1 MENGRRTY
9 HGRRGPTPVVWVIAL
24 VVLIA
29 AVVLVVVGLAKHDAI
44 PPQHDDTQQNQ
55 PNTPDDNTQK
65 PEEPD
70 NTDDPNTADDPAGTT
85 DNTGDD
91 PAQTASDEPYID
103 ATGLLQYSTKGHYVQ
118 MDSYQGGGQPD
129 WQLLLVNDWNP
140 LPSGYDSDV
149 SFTTVTGGKQMDSRI
164 TDIVEQMLRDASA
177 YDLAVVSA
185 YRPKEEQN
193 TLYWRKVKQYTDKG
207 YSDLEA
213 QKVGGTIVKRPG
225 FSEHNCGLAMDVGGS
240 GDYTLEQTFANT
252 AAYTWLMEH
261 CADYGFILRFPEG
274 KEDITGVIYEPWHY
288 RYVGVPHA
296 TYMMENNLCLEE
308 YLELLKNSYAYPN
321 EPLTVSADG
330 TEYLIY
336 YVPVSADSTTFVPVP
351 PESVGTYE
359 ISGNNVDGFIV
370 TVTKK

>member
-1 MENGRRTY
+1 MKLERGIEAVGRGIAYTD
-9 HGRRGPTPVVWVIAL
+9 VITL
-24 VVLIA
+24 
-29 AVVLVVVGLAKHDAI
+29 
-44 PPQHDDTQQNQ
+44 
-55 PNTPDDNTQK
+55 TPDAASGLDAVQAEFTMT
-65 PEEPD
+65 PAYD
-70 NTDDPNTADDPAGTT
+70 ITVTLSLAD
-85 DNTGDD
+85 
-91 PAQTASDEPYID
+91 S
-103 ATGLLQYSTKGHYVQ
+103 S
-118 MDSYQGGGQPD
+118 QGNC
-129 WQLLLVNDWNP
+129 LMTLTL
-140 LPSGYDSDV
+140 SGERKQQV
-149 SFTTVTGGKQMDSRI
+149 TTVTGGKQMDSRI

-288 RYVGVPHA
+288 RYVGVEA
-296 TYMMENNLCLEE
+296 ARYIMDNDLCLEE
-308 YLELLKNSYAYPN
+308 YLEQYS
-321 EPLTVSADG
+321 S
-330 TEYLIY
+330 
-336 YVPVSADSTTFVPVP
+336 
-351 PESVGTYE
+351 
-359 ISGNNVDGFIV
+359 
-370 TVTKK
+370 